1 MSDRPDP
8 RLQSFAEHTRARPDE
23 IAALRRQLPSPV
35 EVARSTRPPR
45 RTWMLAG
52 ATLAAGLLGWV
63 VLRPTAAPPP
73 EPLSAVLTAQGG
85 TGELTLGAHVRL
97 EYTGSGRVEG
107 DAARPRVHWERGR
120 IALTVEPRSGVDL
133 EVRTPDAAVAVTGT
147 RFSVERDLL
156 GTHVSVE
163 RGSVSVRCVGGSDH
177 ALGPEQ
183 AHTCLP
189 ATPGG
194 LLARARAL
202 DEAGAPSE
210 EVLETLA
217 VGMATTGLDSPI
229 GVELHFLALS
239 LERQADNPEAAL
251 AHALAILRAGASL
264 RRDAVASAAVELALS
279 TGDCDGAAEGL
290 AALPAPQQDAWATT
304 VDACHTQALSEP

>member
-1 MSDRPDP
+1 MSERPDP
-8 RLQSFAEHTRARPDE
+8 RLQSFAEHTRAQPDE
-23 IAALRRQLPSPV
+23 IAALRRRLPSPT
-35 EVARSTRPPR
+35 EAARSTRSPR
-45 RTWMLAG
+45 RRWLLAG
-52 ATLAAGLLGWV
+52 VPLAAGLLGWLL
-63 VLRPTAAPPP
+63 LRPTTAPPP

-85 TGELTLGAHVRL
+85 TGELTLGAHVHL

-120 IALTVEPRSGVDL
+120 IALNVVPHSGVDL

-163 RGSVSVRCVGGSDH
+163 RGTVEVRCVGGLNH
-177 ALGPEQ
+177 PLGAEHT
-183 AHTCLP
+183 HTCLP

-202 DEAGAPSE
+202 QDAGAPSE
-210 EVLETLA
+210 KVLETLA

-239 LERQADNPEAAL
+239 LERQAGNPEAAL

-264 RRDAVASAAVELALS
+264 RRDAVASATVELALS
-279 TGDCDGAAEGL
+279 TGNCDGAAEGL
-290 AALPAPQQDAWATT
+290 AALPDPQKDAWTNA
-304 VDACHTQALSEP
+304 VDACQTQVPSAP